1 MLFQKNA
8 DGWNIPIASPLP
20 RCLVF
25 RFVTGLVFIKFLCFA
40 DLRTSTLCCPPRSSG
55 AYTYPQAF
63 RVSRRGIQFFLT
75 PPFVFYRLSFASIS
89 IHLYTLVF
97 GAFFEIT
104 NSPTRPC
111 HLSPYR
117 GLLISNF
124 RCWTFHHLQLSA
136 HCQHVSRLCR
146 RGVAES
152 PSNPF

>member
-1 MLFQKNA
+1 VLFQKNA
-8 DGWNIPIASPLP
+8 DGWNILVASPLP

-40 DLRTSTLCCPPRSSG
+40 EFADIDVVLPFAVLRGIHLSINHC
-55 AYTYPQAF
+55 
-63 RVSRRGIQFFLT
+63 VSRDVEFNYFQPLLWS
-75 PPFVFYRLSFASIS
+75 YRLSFASIS
-89 IHLYTLVF
+89 IHLYALAF

-117 GLLISNF
+117 PPLNF
-124 RCWTFHHLQLSA
+124 EFSVLDFHHLQLSA
-136 HCQHVSRLCR
+136 HCQHVSRFCR

-152 PSNPF
+152 PSDPF